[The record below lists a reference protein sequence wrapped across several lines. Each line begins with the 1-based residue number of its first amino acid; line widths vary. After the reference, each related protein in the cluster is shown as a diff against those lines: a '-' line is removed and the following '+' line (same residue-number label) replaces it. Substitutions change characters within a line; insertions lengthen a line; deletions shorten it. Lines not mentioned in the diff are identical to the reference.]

1 MMPDLPPA
9 PPLPNSP
16 REKEILRRRAQRLAC
31 EPERQRE
38 AARGE
43 LFLAVRLG
51 ASERYGIPYRHLDE
65 IMRPRGITP
74 VPCTPPHVAGV
85 ISRHGVLIAVLA
97 LKQLF
102 QVEPSDGSG
111 ESRIVVVHAH
121 GITLGLLVDE
131 VIGNDRFVPGSLG
144 PALPSPG
151 VHKLEF
157 VAGIHAGEVTMI
169 DIEAVLGNISA
180 GSPHA
185 GNAPTGEKERI

>member
-1 MMPDLPPA
+1 MMPGPPPA
-9 PPLPNSP
+9 QPLPDSP

-65 IMRPRGITP
+65 IMRQRGITP
-74 VPCTPPHVAGV
+74 VPCTPPHIAGV
-85 ISRHGVLIAVLA
+85 VSRHGTLIAVLA

-102 QVEPSDGSG
+102 QVEPSDGG
-111 ESRIVVVHAH
+111 GDESRIVVVHAH

-151 VHKLEF
+151 VRKLEF
-157 VAGIHAGEVTMI
+157 VAGIHAGEVTML
-169 DIEAVLGNISA
+169 DIEAVLGNISV
-180 GSPHA
+180 GPPHA
-185 GNAPTGEKERI
+185 GNAPPGEKE